1 MMGRQDRDQ
10 GQLFYEFSLDEMIP
24 ADHLLRRINGFATA
38 VLADLHDQ
46 LKAFYSD
53 IGRPS
58 IDPEL
63 MIRMLLVGYCY
74 GIRHERRLCQEVALH
89 LAYRWFCK
97 LDLDDKVPH
106 HSTFSVNRL
115 GRFRESE
122 ILRHIFER
130 VVAACMAAGL
140 VKGEGFAVDASV
152 MEANASRYHGKA
164 PNPGPMRNVRS
175 AQWPSILP
183 HSKPRRRSRKT
194 ETAAGVVLTG
204 SRPQHPT
211 ASHRR

>member
-24 ADHLLRRINGFATA
+24 TDHLLRRIDGFATA

-46 LKAFYSD
+46 LKGFYSD

-58 IDPEL
+58 VDPEL

-130 VVAACMAAGL
+130 VVALRASSRRGFRGGCERGGGQCQPLSRQSAGRTGLDRRTTSEACSGRI
-140 VKGEGFAVDASV
+140 SC
-152 MEANASRYHGKA
+152 
-164 PNPGPMRNVRS
+164 
-175 AQWPSILP
+175 W
-183 HSKPRRRSRKT
+183 T
-194 ETAAGVVLTG
+194 
-204 SRPQHPT
+204 
-211 ASHRR
+211 